1 MTTQIDSAIF
11 QIPFGITGLATSAT
25 LTTGWESTQVQNTAG
40 YVDAYVTV
48 LPIQSNATAPVVGQ
62 YIGLWIV
69 GQNTSFATNP
79 IAGINGVDGAAVL
92 TNASTL
98 NSLRFVSSAAV
109 TVATGGLLYYFQPFS
124 VAQMF
129 GGIMPQFWALYMAH
143 NMTAALGTNT
153 TRFSYNGIT
162 Y

>member
-11 QIPFGITGLATSAT
+11 QIPFSISALAASTT
-25 LTTGWESTQVQNTAG
+25 LTTGQQSNQVQNSAG
-40 YVDAYVTV
+40 YVDALVTV
-48 LPIQSNATAPVVGQ
+48 LPILAGVTAPVVGQ
-62 YIGLWIV
+62 YMGLWV
-69 GQNTSFATNP
+69 AGQNTSFVTNP

-98 NSLRFVSSAAV
+98 NSLTPIRPATV

-124 VAQMF
+124 VAQLF
-129 GGIMPQFWALYMAH
+129 GGIMPQFWTMYMAH
-143 NMTAALGTNT
+143 NLSAALGTNT
-153 TRFSYNGIT
+153 NRFSYNGIT